1 MRFDVDAIR
10 AEFPILQRQVHGR
23 PLVYFDNAASVQK
36 PQKVIDCINHTLTQ
50 SYANVHRG
58 LHTLS
63 NEATERYEQ
72 ARKICASYLG
82 VDDGEIIF
90 TMGGTDAINLV
101 SYSWGMENINEGDEI
116 ILSVMEHHSNIVPW
130 HFLRE
135 RKGAVLK
142 WLTVDDDGAIDMDQY
157 QSLLGPKTK
166 LVAITGLSNVL
177 GAAPDIKT
185 MADMAHGVGAKI
197 LVDGCQ
203 KSVHGPVDVKALG
216 ADFYIMTGHKIYGP
230 SGIGVVYGQRALLQ
244 DMAPYRGGGEMID
257 CVTQDIVTYNDPP
270 HRFEAGTPPIMEA
283 IALGAALEWVMGQ
296 DIEGLQVHEKAL
308 TDYAMDA
315 LSGLNWISLY
325 GRAPDKGP
333 VIAFNIDGAHPHDV
347 STIVDQMGV
356 ALRAGHHCCQP
367 LMQHMEVSATV
378 RASFAAYNT
387 QSEIDIFIE
396 AMHKVR
402 NLLS

>member
-1 MRFDVDAIR
+1 MSFDVNAIR
-10 AEFPILQRQVHGR
+10 DQFPILQRQVHGK

-36 PQKVIDCINHTLTQ
+36 PQKVIDCINHTLAQ

-72 ARKICASYLG
+72 ARKTCARYLG
-82 VDDGEIIF
+82 ADEDEIIF

-116 ILSVMEHHSNIVPW
+116 ILSLMEHHSNVVPW

-142 WLTVDDDGAIDMDQY
+142 WLSVDDNGAIDMDEY
-157 QSLLGPKTK
+157 QSLLSDKTK
-166 LVAITGLSNVL
+166 LVAMTGLSNVL

-203 KSVHGPVDVKALG
+203 KSVHGPVDVKAMG
-216 ADFYIMTGHKIYGP
+216 ADFYVLTGHKIYGP
-230 SGIGVVYGQRALLQ
+230 SGIGAVYGKCEILQ
-244 DMAPYRGGGEMID
+244 SMRPFRGGGEMID
-257 CVTQDIVTYNDPP
+257 CVTQDVVTYNDPP
-270 HRFEAGTPPIMEA
+270 HRFEAGTPPIIEA
-283 IALGAALEWVMGQ
+283 IAMGTALEWMMAQ
-296 DIEGLQVHEKAL
+296 DIEGLQAHERAL

-325 GRAPDKGP
+325 GRAADKGP

-347 STIVDQMGV
+347 STITDQMGV

-367 LMQHMEVSATV
+367 LMQHLDVSATV

-387 QSEIDIFIE
+387 KSEIDIFIE
-396 AMHKVR
+396 ALHKVR

>member
-36 PQKVIDCINHTLTQ
+36 PQKVIDCINRTLTQ

-230 SGIGVVYGQRALLQ
+230 SGIGVVYCQRALLQ

-347 STIVDQMGV
+347 STIADQMGV